1 MTARDTT
8 RPDPKQVLV
17 LDKGLGMSRGKLV
30 AQGSHQSIA
39 LVTRDGEKITHEGRR
54 GLFIPFDDLPDNSG
68 QDLEDWL
75 DHAFTKVTLAAN
87 GIAEIM
93 DIYQKAKQ
101 AGLRCVLITDAG
113 RTEFGKPTVT
123 GVGIGPHT
131 PDKVDPI
138 TGHLS
143 LYK

>member
-1 MTARDTT
+1 MSKTE
-8 RPDPKQVLV
+8 PKQVII
-17 LDKGLGMSRGKLV
+17 LDKALGMSRGKLV
-30 AQGSHQSIA
+30 AQGSHQSVA
-39 LVTRDGEKITHEGRR
+39 LVLRDKEKIVHEGRA
-54 GLFIPFDDLPDNSG
+54 GYFIPFDDD
-68 QDLEDWL
+68 QDLEAWCDN
-75 DHAFTKVTLAAN
+75 AFTKVTLQAN
-87 GIAEIM
+87 GIAEVL

-101 AGLRCVLITDAG
+101 AGLRCVLIEDAG

-131 PDKVDPI
+131 PDKIDPI